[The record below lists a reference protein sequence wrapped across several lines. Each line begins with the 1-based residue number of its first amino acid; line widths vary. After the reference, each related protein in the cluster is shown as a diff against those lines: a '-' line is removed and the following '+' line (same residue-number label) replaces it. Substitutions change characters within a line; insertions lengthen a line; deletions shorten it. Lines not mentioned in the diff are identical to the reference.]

1 MRHAPTP
8 VVLLSAL
15 ALTAC
20 AGGPTPSG
28 PPDFSPIATTPTATA
43 KLYADCIAQ
52 AAQRGRYGHAYDEV
66 HVVIFTCDGEPAR
79 AFFDALSFWA
89 ASQNSEVIEGDRTI
103 RSTTRIERDLFAA
116 DYCEKRLDAVT
127 CSISLRTGEFAQPAR

>member
-8 VVLLSAL
+8 AVLVCAL

-20 AGGPTPSG
+20 AGGPTPSD
-28 PPDFSPIATTPTATA
+28 PPDFSPIAATPSAQA
-43 KLYADCIAQ
+43 RLYADCIAQ

-79 AFFDALSFWA
+79 AFFDALGSWA
-89 ASQNSEVIEGDRTI
+89 AAQNSEVIEGDRTI

-116 DYCEKRLDAVT
+116 DYCEARGDVAT
-127 CSISLRTGEFAQPAR
+127 CSISLRTGEFAQP